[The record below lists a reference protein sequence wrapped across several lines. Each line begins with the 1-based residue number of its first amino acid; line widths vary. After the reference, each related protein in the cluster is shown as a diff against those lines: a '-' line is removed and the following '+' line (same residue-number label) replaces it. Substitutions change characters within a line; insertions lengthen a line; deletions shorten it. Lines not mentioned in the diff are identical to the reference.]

1 MTGPIAMSYE
11 MVWQAKENSQSLDLS
26 TLLSCL
32 TRSLQLLGNVNNHV
46 SAKRRAQV
54 LSIIGQKYASLSNE
68 SWETNGKELFGQ
80 LFEQRLKQRSETAKA
95 ISTATF
101 VQRGKPFFPRGT
113 PSAKPWNRGG
123 CSQLQEPSFSRPDLS
138 SFQAIQGK
146 GKNNSTLHPVN
157 PSEPVR
163 NPPAHSG
170 MPVKLSVIPSVS
182 KLPLGG
188 RIAHFYQ
195 NWQNITNDPWVLE
208 TVVGYKIEFLESPH
222 QTYIPSMHASEEER
236 DFIDQEVLSLHLK
249 HAIHKVLKPNGHDP
263 SQFIS
268 PSFTVPKKRGW
279 HRPVINLK
287 DLNQFAEYQHFKM
300 EGVPMLK
307 DLLRPKDFL
316 TKIDLK
322 DAYLTVPIWIHHQK
336 FLRFIWRDT
345 LWEFACLPFGL
356 ASAPRTFSKLLKPV
370 VAQLRKM
377 GIRLIIY
384 LDDMLIMAE
393 SRDLAIEHTTIAVNL
408 LSSLS
413 FVLNEGKSILVP
425 TQELEFLGFLVNSVR
440 MSLYLPRD
448 KVKSIKRECQS
459 LLNNP
464 SVSIRTLSRLLG
476 KLSSSI
482 QAVFTAPLHY
492 RFLLTAKTMALKK
505 TQCYES
511 TLLLNRA
518 AQEELLWWRDHLA
531 AWNGRSL
538 LRKKDDLLIE
548 TDASNLGWG
557 ACCNGVRTGGIWS
570 HRERL
575 QHINCLELMA
585 GGFAIKSFCKNRASI
600 QVKLLMDNTTA
611 IAYINRMGG
620 SSPVLASLVYEIWQW
635 CLQREI
641 SLTAHHIPGIYNN
654 AAD

>member
-1 MTGPIAMSYE
+1 
-11 MVWQAKENSQSLDLS
+11 
-26 TLLSCL
+26 
-32 TRSLQLLGNVNNHV
+32 
-46 SAKRRAQV
+46 
-54 LSIIGQKYASLSNE
+54 
-68 SWETNGKELFGQ
+68 
-80 LFEQRLKQRSETAKA
+80 
-95 ISTATF
+95 
-101 VQRGKPFFPRGT
+101 
-113 PSAKPWNRGG
+113 
-123 CSQLQEPSFSRPDLS
+123 
-138 SFQAIQGK
+138 
-146 GKNNSTLHPVN
+146 
-157 PSEPVR
+157 
-163 NPPAHSG
+163 
-170 MPVKLSVIPSVS
+170 
-182 KLPLGG
+182 
-188 RIAHFYQ
+188 
-195 NWQNITNDPWVLE
+195 
-208 TVVGYKIEFLESPH
+208 
-222 QTYIPSMHASEEER
+222 MHASEEER
-236 DFIDQEVLSLHLK
+236 DLIDQEVLSLQQK
-249 HAIHKVLKPNGHDP
+249 HAIHKVLEPNGHEP

-268 PSFTVPKKRGW
+268 PLFTVPKKGGG
-279 HRPVINLK
+279 HRPVVNLK
-287 DLNQFAEYQHFKM
+287 DLNQFVEYQHFKM

-307 DLLRPKDFL
+307 DLLRPNDFL

-377 GIRLIIY
+377 GIRLINY
-384 LDDMLIMAE
+384 LDDMLIMAA

-408 LSSLS
+408 LSSLG
-413 FVLNEGKSILVP
+413 FVLNEGKSVLVP
-425 TQELEFLGFLVNSVR
+425 TQELEFLGFLVNSVE

-459 LLNNP
+459 MINNP

-482 QAVFTAPLHY
+482 QAVFPAPLHY
-492 RFLLTAKTMALKK
+492 RFLLMAKTMALKK
-505 TQCYES
+505 TQSYES
-511 TLLLNRA
+511 ILFLNQA

-557 ACCNGVRTGGIWS
+557 ACCSGVRTGGLWS
-570 HRERL
+570 HQERL

-585 GGFAIKSFCKNRASI
+585 GGFAIKSFFKNRASI
-600 QVKLLMDNTTA
+600 QVKLLMDNITA
-611 IAYINRMGG
+611 IAYINRMGD

-641 SLTAHHIPGIYNN
+641 SITAQHIPGIYNN
-654 AAD
+654 VADGESRVDRDSSDWKLDPIVFARLNELWGPLEVDLFATRLTNQLPRYVSWRPDPEAEATDAFSQDWSQIRGYAFPPFSLVGRCLSQVREQDTQHLCLVAPVWETQPWYPLLLHLSVDFPRLFPTDPGLLSKEGFHHPLPQLQLAGWLVSANATLQWEFQTRLKDSLSPPGVTRPLTPMNQPGVYGVAGAVNKRLIPFLPLFST

>member
-1 MTGPIAMSYE
+1 M
-11 MVWQAKENSQSLDLS
+11 
-26 TLLSCL
+26 
-32 TRSLQLLGNVNNHV
+32 
-46 SAKRRAQV
+46 
-54 LSIIGQKYASLSNE
+54 
-68 SWETNGKELFGQ
+68 
-80 LFEQRLKQRSETAKA
+80 
-95 ISTATF
+95 
-101 VQRGKPFFPRGT
+101 
-113 PSAKPWNRGG
+113 
-123 CSQLQEPSFSRPDLS
+123 
-138 SFQAIQGK
+138 
-146 GKNNSTLHPVN
+146 
-157 PSEPVR
+157 R

-188 RIAHFYQ
+188 RIVHFYQ

-236 DFIDQEVLSLHLK
+236 DLIDQEVLSLHQKTCHPQGSKTQWSRPEPVHKPL
-249 HAIHKVLKPNGHDP
+249 IHC
-263 SQFIS
+263 SQ
-268 PSFTVPKKRGW
+268 KGGG

-287 DLNQFAEYQHFKM
+287 DLNQFVEYQHFKM

-307 DLLRPKDFL
+307 DLLRRNDFL

-393 SRDLAIEHTTIAVNL
+393 SRDLTIEHTTIAVNL
-408 LSSLS
+408 LSSLG

-482 QAVFTAPLHY
+482 QAVFPAPLHY

-505 TQCYES
+505 TQSYES
-511 TLLLNRA
+511 TLLLNQA
-518 AQEELLWWRDHLA
+518 AQEELLWWRDHIA
-531 AWNGRSL
+531 AWNGRFL

-557 ACCNGVRTGGIWS
+557 ACCHGVRTGGIWS
-570 HRERL
+570 HRGRL

-600 QVKLLMDNTTA
+600 QVRLLMDNTTA

-620 SSPVLASLVYEIWQW
+620 SSPVLASLQSW
-635 CLQREI
+635 
-641 SLTAHHIPGIYNN
+641 TK
-654 AAD
+654 